1 MMNSEYLRKQQK
13 YTRKLHKAT
22 AKVKQ
27 YDLLASCSPLNDEL
41 KNHRLKYYGKI
52 AKYQTKLAQLKLT
65 FKQSRLP
72 CSQAYFEIVL
82 SVTQYA
88 WLHED
93 TCLEKATET
102 LNKSKNKQE
111 VKRVESTVQQATQQR
126 YSVSHPTLNKY
137 SSNDALMV
145 KFIDLTL
152 AKTKSNRCK
161 NCPAIKKIGA
171 CRCESKQRQAS

>member
-1 MMNSEYLRKQQK
+1 MNSEYLRKQQK

-52 AKYQTKLAQLKLT
+52 AKYQTKLEQLKLT

-102 LNKSKNKQE
+102 FDKNKNKQK
-111 VKRVESTVQQATQQR
+111 VKRATHLKK
-126 YSVSHPTLNKY
+126 SVSHSTLNKY

-145 KFIDLTL
+145 KFIDPTL

-161 NCPAIKKIGA
+161 NCPTIKKIGA